1 MSIVCRIGIAV
12 SKLLCYELN
21 EVPWRVVDHYVKERP
36 KSNLAKLLQRS
47 AQFTTRTVDGG
58 ELHPWSTWPT
68 VHRGVSNAVH
78 NIHSLNQDLSP
89 AKKYPPIWELL
100 TQGGRSCGIFGS
112 LQSYPPVA
120 HEQMM
125 FHIPDTFAAGSSTI
139 PTRCEPFQAFNLMQ
153 TGENKAVA
161 SSIGVGQIPMALGML
176 RSGIKP
182 LTYLK
187 VAKHLLDE
195 RRNASYKKRRA
206 LLQPELA
213 FDVFLSCLKKYQPD
227 YVTFFSN
234 HVAGVMHRY
243 WKYTFPE
250 DFDYTLSDSG
260 EDQFHRETLMVAMD
274 MFDSQLGKLVKV
286 SKRYGY
292 DVVVMSSMGQ
302 EAIERG
308 EYIPEI
314 KLDSLE
320 KLLQRIGI
328 NYTVNQ
334 NLAMQPDVAFEFDS
348 IENMEHFQ
356 SALYS
361 LHDANDNPIFKQR
374 YAPVGLTLNVTIR
387 SSKAVAADKHIY
399 FHDEKIPLAEL
410 GLGLMERDIGTGYH
424 QPEGILI
431 WENFESN
438 IPSRSVIDSRSILP
452 TLLKNFG
459 VPTAAYMQPGVSRET
474 QMPEPHP
481 EMVLNT

>member
-1 MSIVCRIGIAV
+1 MSIICRSGVAV

-21 EVPWRVVDHYVKERP
+21 EVPWRVVDYYVKQRP
-36 KSNLAKLLQRS
+36 SSHLAKLLNRS

-89 AKKYPPIWELL
+89 AKQYPPIWELL
-100 TQGGRSCGIFGS
+100 TDGGRSCGIFGS
-112 LQSYPPVA
+112 LQSYPPVS
-120 HEQMM
+120 HEHME
-125 FHIPDTFAAGSSTI
+125 FHIPDTFAAGSETI
-139 PTRCEPFQAFNLMQ
+139 PQSCEPFQAFNLLQ

-161 SSIGVGQIPMALGML
+161 SNISAGQIPMALGL
-176 RSGIKP
+176 IRSGIKP
-182 LTYLK
+182 LTFLR
-187 VAKHLLDE
+187 VAMHLVNE
-195 RRNASYKKRRA
+195 KRNAAYKKRRA

-213 FDVFLSCLKKYQPD
+213 FDVFLSCLKKNQPD

-250 DFDYTLSDSG
+250 DFDYEMSESG
-260 EDQFHRETLMVAMD
+260 DDQFNKDTLMVAMNL
-274 MFDSQLGKLVKV
+274 FDSQLGKLVKV

-292 DVVVMSSMGQ
+292 DIVVMSSMGQ

-308 EYIPEI
+308 EYVPEI
-314 KLDSLE
+314 KLDSLD
-320 KLLQRIGI
+320 KLLKRVGI
-328 NYTVNQ
+328 EYKVNQ

-348 IENMEHFQ
+348 IDEMEHFQ
-356 SALYS
+356 SVLYE
-361 LHDANDNPIFKQR
+361 LNDANSQPIFKQR
-374 YAPVGLTLNVTIR
+374 YAPVGQTVNVTIS
-387 SSKAVAADKHIY
+387 SSKAVVEDKHIY
-399 FHDEKIPLAEL
+399 YQSEKIPLAEL
-410 GLGLMERDIGTGYH
+410 GLSLMERDIGTGYH

-431 WENFESN
+431 WENFESDAA
-438 IPSRSVIDSRSILP
+438 SRSVVDSRSILP
-452 TLLKNFG
+452 TVLKNFD
-459 VPTAAYMQPGVSRET
+459 VQTAAYMQPGVPRET
-474 QMPEPHP
+474 RMPESHA